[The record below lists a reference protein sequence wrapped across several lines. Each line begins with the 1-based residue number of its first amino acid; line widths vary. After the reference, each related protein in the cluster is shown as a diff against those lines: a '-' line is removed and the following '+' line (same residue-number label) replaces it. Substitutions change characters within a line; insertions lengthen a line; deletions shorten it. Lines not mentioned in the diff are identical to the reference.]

1 MKRRIACVLA
11 LYSLPVF
18 APVLRAQ
25 DRAES
30 RRADRQLLLDNLVP
44 SRPPPSGRINA
55 HDKTW
60 EDWLRRTGELPP
72 DFDALPSNAHL
83 PDPLRST
90 DGDVAGP
97 VTSPA
102 QWIRQRQWIR
112 SQVEHWLFGKMP
124 PAPDNLRVASSRERR
139 AGSITIRDVVI
150 EFGPGHRARLN
161 LQLMIPARTGP
172 LPVFLT
178 NQSPHRSPGSTLR

>member
-1 MKRRIACVLA
+1 MDPAAAVDSLA
-11 LYSLPVF
+11 GGTL
-18 APVLRAQ
+18 A
-25 DRAES
+25 
-30 RRADRQLLLDNLVP
+30 
-44 SRPPPSGRINA
+44 
-55 HDKTW
+55 
-60 EDWLRRTGELPP
+60 
-72 DFDALPSNAHL
+72 
-83 PDPLRST
+83 
-90 DGDVAGP
+90 
-97 VTSPA
+97 
-102 QWIRQRQWIR
+102 
-112 SQVEHWLFGKMP
+112 FGKMP